1 MARIN
6 SRRIAGLPGLR
17 KYLRKSE
24 YWDEWQKRTGE
35 RPPDFDAM
43 PSIPY
48 LPDPLMHHG
57 ARIETASGWSAR
69 RAEILDLFKRYVFGT
84 YPEPPGNVTA
94 RVHKRHTLAGGAVV
108 RDVVLSFGP
117 DGKAKLHAEL
127 AVPPGDGPFPVFMT
141 QRNHVGW
148 ARIAL
153 ARGYAAVVYDG
164 CDNADDTQAYKAI
177 WPDHDW
183 SKLCRRAWAAGRA
196 LDWLHTLPFIDKLN
210 ACITGHSRNGK
221 LSLICGA
228 IDERFNVVI
237 SSSSGV
243 GGATPYRLF
252 NEAHFGEGIELITY
266 TFPEWFHPR
275 LRFFAG
281 REDKLP
287 IDANLLLALNA
298 PRVVLVSTALND
310 PVESVLAN
318 ERAVDSARDAWE
330 LLEADGLRKLYL
342 LWREGGHE
350 TTARD
355 IERYIDWCDIHLGK
369 VDVQEKQ
376 RLWGSLP
383 EIRHFT
389 YGFGAWKWRSREAMS
404 PKDYPERRTLGETLG
419 DDLTEWRNGQ
429 TDRRERM
436 MFLLGKAPPVAARPA
451 ISYGSEKSH
460 TGILLMR
467 PPVGGP
473 SGIETVALNM
483 GEYVSGRLYA
493 PAGTTKEPPKRTRGK
508 KKRLPVAI
516 WLHPD
521 SVPSGYS
528 GAYVVGDRHPAPLAK
543 SGFVAFA
550 YDQIGNGGR
559 LHECTRF
566 YERYPKW
573 SLAGKMVRDALAAAE
588 AVRALPYADPEK
600 VFLVGFGT
608 GGMVAAFAAALDEN
622 IAGAAIVSGFTPMRT
637 DTAAR
642 PTGGIARYC
651 LWQGSGLLPRLG
663 FFARSEEDAR
673 RIPIDFDEILASIAP
688 RPLLCVTP
696 RLDREAN
703 NEDVLK
709 ALSAVEKVYALHGAR
724 ASFWH
729 SAPADHRRFS
739 MDIQKDLYAKLR
751 RFAGI

>member
-1 MARIN
+1 VARN
-6 SRRIAGLPGLR
+6 SRRSSRLSSLR
-17 KYLRKSE
+17 RYLRKSE
-24 YWDEWQKRTGE
+24 YWDAWLKESGE
-35 RPPDFDAM
+35 HPPDFDAM

-48 LPDPLMHHG
+48 LPDPLSFQG
-57 ARIETASGWSAR
+57 SRIESASQWGAR
-69 RAEILDLFKRYVFGT
+69 RAEILELFKRYVFGT
-84 YPEPPGNVTA
+84 YPPPPGNVTA
-94 RVHKRHTLAGGAVV
+94 NVRKRRTHAGGAVV
-108 RDVVLSFGP
+108 REVMLSFGP
-117 DGKAKLHAEL
+117 KKKAKLHVEL

-141 QRNHVGW
+141 QRNHIGW

-164 CDNADDTQAYKAI
+164 CDAADDTQTFKEI
-177 WPDHDW
+177 WPQHDW
-183 SKLCRRAWAAGRA
+183 SMLCRRAWGAGRV
-196 LDWLHTLPFIDKLN
+196 LDWLHTLPFIDKRN

-243 GGATPYRLF
+243 GGATPYRLC

-266 TFPEWFHPR
+266 TFPEWLHPR

-287 IDANLLLALNA
+287 VDANLLLALNA

-310 PVESVLAN
+310 GCESVLAN

-369 VDVQEKQ
+369 VDIQEKQ

-404 PKDYPERRTLGETLG
+404 PETYPERASLGETLS
-419 DDLTEWRNGQ
+419 DDLTEWQGGQ

-436 MFLLGKAPPVAARPA
+436 MFLLGKAPPVAPRPA
-451 ISYGSEKSH
+451 TSYGAEPPH
-460 TGILLMR
+460 IGTLMR
-467 PPVGGP
+467 RPLMGGP
-473 SGIETVALNM
+473 PGIESAAFNM
-483 GEYVSGRLYA
+483 GEYVSGRIYA
-493 PAGTTKEPPKRTRGK
+493 PAGTMKEPAKKQRAK
-508 KKRLPVAI
+508 KKKLPAAV

-521 SVPSGYS
+521 SVPAGYS
-528 GAYVVGDRHPAPLAK
+528 GAYMIGDRHPAPLAK
-543 SGFVAFA
+543 AGFVAIAF
-550 YDQIGNGGR
+550 DQIGNGGR

-573 SLAGKMVRDALAAAE
+573 SLAGKMVRDALSAVAAA
-588 AVRALPYADPEK
+588 RDLPYVDPEK
-600 VFLVGFGT
+600 VFLVGFGV
-608 GGMVAAFAAALDEN
+608 GGMIAAFAAALDSH

-663 FFARSEEDAR
+663 FFARSDADAR

-696 RLDREAN
+696 RLDREVN
-703 NEDVLK
+703 HGDVIE
-709 ALSAVEKVYALHGAR
+709 ALASVEKVYALHGAK
-724 ASFWH
+724 ASYWH
-729 SAPADHRRFS
+729 SAPPDHRRFS

-751 RFAGI
+751 RAAGL